1 MVEVVEGI
9 TARLG
14 ARWLV
19 HFCSGERARRWR
31 RSVRNGGRLRLGAAR
46 GEGEGEANGAGE
58 CVGQARGVLKS
69 RPAAPGCPWCVA
81 VQAEVRRWVAHMRR
95 LLSDGGQSL

>member
-1 MVEVVEGI
+1 MAAVEETAISPLPRPNWHDGAVEEVEGI

-58 CVGQARGVLKS
+58 CVGQALAFFWSADAR
-69 RPAAPGCPWCVA
+69 C
-81 VQAEVRRWVAHMRR
+81 
-95 LLSDGGQSL
+95 GGIDRA